1 MYNGVRNGGCN
12 TQTAADGSMKR
23 EKQTGKTINLHDR
36 ERERQTLRSEIAK
49 LLEERDNLLYVRAP
63 HIEAAYCLKF
73 GEAEY
78 KVHELRCDTMRAK
91 RKIELIRA
99 SLNRQEPISAA
110 AIEERLDREFY
121 EYKERLDDWLN
132 KINDALTRSRGESLT
147 KEETAEIK
155 RLYRTIM
162 KALHPDLNPGE
173 SDSLSRLFHNAVAA
187 YEAGDLEALR
197 LIASVTENRTTV
209 ADIPAAELT
218 EREIR
223 RLQTLSESL
232 RNEIGKIESQYPFTL
247 QPFLDGAAA
256 EEKRRELENER
267 LQLTQILETYR
278 ETIRSLT
285 GENNE

>member
-1 MYNGVRNGGCN
+1 
-12 TQTAADGSMKR
+12 
-23 EKQTGKTINLHDR
+23 
-36 ERERQTLRSEIAK
+36 
-49 LLEERDNLLYVRAP
+49 
-63 HIEAAYCLKF
+63 
-73 GEAEY
+73 
-78 KVHELRCDTMRAK
+78 
-91 RKIELIRA
+91 
-99 SLNRQEPISAA
+99 
-110 AIEERLDREFY
+110 
-121 EYKERLDDWLN
+121 
-132 KINDALTRSRGESLT
+132 
-147 KEETAEIK
+147 
-155 RLYRTIM
+155 M

-173 SDSLSRLFHNAVAA
+173 SDSLGRLFHNAVAA

-209 ADIPAAELT
+209 AAIPAAELT

-267 LQLTQILETYR
+267 LQLTQALETYR
-278 ETIRSLT
+278 KTIHSLT